1 MATPRKFQE
10 KIALLQQKEAEGKME
25 YDQIMNEVHELTK
38 GVCVKAI
45 AIPRGVIIRSWNW
58 GKQSL
63 DGTKTVSKLFLIRW
77 KCLKSCI
84 IPL

>member
-38 GVCVKAI
+38 GVCVKVI
-45 AIPRGVIIRSWNW
+45 AIPGGVIIRSWNW

-63 DGTKTVSKLFLIRW
+63 DGTKTLPKSFLIR
-77 KCLKSCI
+77 
-84 IPL
+84 

>member
-45 AIPRGVIIRSWNW
+45 AIPGGVIIRS
-58 GKQSL
+58 
-63 DGTKTVSKLFLIRW
+63 
-77 KCLKSCI
+77 
-84 IPL
+84 